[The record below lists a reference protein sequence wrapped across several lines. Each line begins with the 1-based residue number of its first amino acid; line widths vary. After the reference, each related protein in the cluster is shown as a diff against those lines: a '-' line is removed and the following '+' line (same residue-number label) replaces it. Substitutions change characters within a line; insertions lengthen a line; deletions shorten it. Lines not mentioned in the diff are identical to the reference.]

1 MVTKKDEEI
10 LEIYLLVKG
19 IYVISATDYTDLT
32 YLMRGEFSELFDWA
46 RDISLSTPVSFVVS
60 SRLVVLCPR
69 NQQMQKKTVS
79 FQEQDH

>member
-46 RDISLSTPVSFVVS
+46 HYISLSTAVSFVS
-60 SRLVVLCPR
+60 TSRMVVLCLR
-69 NQQMQKKTVS
+69 NQQMQKKTES

>member
-1 MVTKKDEEI
+1 MYT

-32 YLMRGEFSELFDWA
+32 YSMKGEFSELFDWA
-46 RDISLSTPVSFVVS
+46 PDVSCSCIVSFALS

-69 NQQMQKKTVS
+69 NQQTQKKTDS
-79 FQEQDH
+79 F